1 MSSRE
6 ADLSTRRDLT
16 TVSMTPYAGVDVVSV
31 TGDFDILYE
40 GFVKSLV
47 SDPTRVT
54 QSQVILDLSGVTFMD
69 AKGLGAIVYCKR
81 ILAARSADLSLVCPE
96 GQALHVLS
104 LLGFDCVLPIYS
116 DRDSALLQVSN
127 ARHS

>member
-1 MSSRE
+1 
-6 ADLSTRRDLT
+6 
-16 TVSMTPYAGVDVVSV
+16 MTPYAGVDVVSV